1 MAAPSPP
8 GSPPTMM
15 RAMIDA
21 SASTERVTGGRAVTL
36 LRVPALLRLASS
48 CVAALIVGLLVG
60 GLGAR
65 VAMRASAI
73 VADDSRV
80 GLLTENGNLVGA
92 ITTEGTL
99 ALLVFVGLAAGLS
112 AGLLLFVLRTV
123 LPGRFLPLW
132 VSIVLLAVAS
142 PVVIDPGNTD
152 FTIMGNRVL
161 NVAMFTLLFPAFGF
175 GSVWVAERFD
185 RWLLQWPLVRLA
197 PLTIAGSVL
206 GAVFGI
212 LGLVVLASV
221 SGPIGALAL
230 ALVVVL
236 GVVAAFASGGVAL
249 GAREVAL
256 VVLVVSGATGLVRF
270 VQDVR
275 TIVG

>member
-1 MAAPSPP
+1 
-8 GSPPTMM
+8 
-15 RAMIDA
+15 MIDA
-21 SASTERVTGGRAVTL
+21 SAPTVRVTGGRAVTL
-36 LRVPALLRLASS
+36 LRVPAVLRLASS
-48 CVAALIVGLLVG
+48 CVAALITGLLVG
-60 GLGAR
+60 GLGTR

-73 VADDSRV
+73 VADGSRI
-80 GLLTENGNLVGA
+80 GMLTENGNVVGA

-99 ALLVFVGLAAGLS
+99 ALLIFVGLAAGLS

-132 VSIVLLAVAS
+132 VSLVLLALAS
-142 PVVIDPGNTD
+142 PLVIDPGNAD
-152 FTIMGNRVL
+152 FTIMGNRFL

-185 RWLLQWPLVRLA
+185 RWLLQRPLVRLA

-212 LGLVVLASV
+212 LGLVVMASA
-221 SGPIGALAL
+221 SDPIWALAL

-236 GVVAAFASGGVAL
+236 GVVAAFASGGIAL
-249 GAREVAL
+249 RAREVAL

-270 VQDVR
+270 VQDSM
-275 TIVG
+275 TIVS